1 MKTIASKTI
10 PHFKSEREEADFWQ
24 KHSVTEFEDELEEVT
39 DVHFPKPRKRLIS
52 LRIDERTVASLR
64 KAAFRRGIGYLTLI
78 RIWIN
83 ERISRENRRPM
94 MHRG

>member
-24 KHSVTEFEDELEEVT
+24 KHSVTEFEDGLEEVT

-52 LRIDERTVASLR
+52 LRIDDRMVASLK
-64 KAAFRRGIGYLTLI
+64 KAASRRGIGYLTLI
-78 RIWIN
+78 RIWISDRLYREN
-83 ERISRENRRPM
+83 PRSISR
-94 MHRG
+94 G